1 MLLWCHRN
9 LKRQVMVLLELLL
22 IIIVFI
28 IICLHFLDFIGSL
41 GYTSPLSMSLASSD
55 GISLS
60 ASLRSSNDLKNI
72 QSLINADGSHQM
84 LEKTN
89 PVNITNDSV
98 GNQSKQMTKGSTVSG
113 RHKSTTSDDEMMGG
127 GSGIA
132 SSSNQYLYHKK

>member
-1 MLLWCHRN
+1 MFW
-9 LKRQVMVLLELLL
+9 
-22 IIIVFI
+22 
-28 IICLHFLDFIGSL
+28 FLDFIGSL

-72 QSLINADGSHQM
+72 HSLINPDGSHQL

-89 PVNITNDSV
+89 PVNITNDPA
-98 GNQSKQMTKGSTVSG
+98 GNQSTHVFPKQMTKGSAVSG
-113 RHKSTTSDDEMMGG
+113 RNKSTTSDDEMVGG

-132 SSSNQYLYHKK
+132 SASNQYLYHKK

>member
-1 MLLWCHRN
+1 M
-9 LKRQVMVLLELLL
+9 
-22 IIIVFI
+22 FY
-28 IICLHFLDFIGSL
+28 FLDFIGSL

-72 QSLINADGSHQM
+72 HSLINPDGSHHL

-89 PVNITNDSV
+89 PVNITNDPAV
-98 GNQSKQMTKGSTVSG
+98 NQSTHVFHKQITKGSTVSG
-113 RHKSTTSDDEMMGG
+113 RNKSTASDDEMMGG

-132 SSSNQYLYHKK
+132 SSSNQYLYNKK

>member
-1 MLLWCHRN
+1 ML
-9 LKRQVMVLLELLL
+9 
-22 IIIVFI
+22 
-28 IICLHFLDFIGSL
+28 LDFIGSL

-72 QSLINADGSHQM
+72 HSLINADGSHQL

-89 PVNITNDSV
+89 PVNITNDSA
-98 GNQSKQMTKGSTVSG
+98 GNQSTHVFPKQMTKGSTVSG
-113 RHKSTTSDDEMMGG
+113 RHKSTTSDDEMGG

-132 SSSNQYLYHKK
+132 SSSNQYVYHKK